1 MSCFRCSVNFLLK
14 NNAKIW
20 LVMFIVLLAFGAC
33 DESGST
39 TFKVDYT
46 EFEKAGSDSL
56 DVYVTDI
63 AGNLRINGHLKV
75 VDGRVELL
83 MVNPQVDT
91 VWVELF
97 EAGADIDID
106 RQFEKQSGNWKFKY
120 SLLEIDDESPYGN
133 YEFEITYD
141 N

>member
-1 MSCFRCSVNFLLK
+1 
-14 NNAKIW
+14 
-20 LVMFIVLLAFGAC
+20 MFIILLAFGAC

-63 AGNLRINGHLKV
+63 AGNLCINGHLKV

-83 MVNPQVDT
+83 MINPQVDT

-97 EAGADIDID
+97 EAGTDIDINK
-106 RQFEKQSGNWKFKY
+106 RFEKQSGNWKFKF
-120 SLLEIDDESPYGN
+120 SLLDIEDESPYGN